1 MWDLLLL
8 AGGTSRSGGFYSN
21 GFGAAWAEVAP
32 TSRAPSGAGGGLQG
46 SGDIGKLVRLVFSVW
61 GGPLCAFCVRVVIL
75 VTSDGRLGFKSPE
88 VSSVTAD

>member
-8 AGGTSRSGGFYSN
+8 AGDTSRSGGFYSN

-61 GGPLCAFCVRVVIL
+61 GGPLCAFCVRIVIL
-75 VTSDGRLGFKSPE
+75 VTSDG
-88 VSSVTAD
+88 